1 MDDRIRAL
9 RHRGIAALTGIAAL
23 AAPAWADAH
32 SLVRVN
38 GSEVISLSADAT
50 SLNTLTVRVVGSDF
64 ELRDLTVD
72 GGMDPGTCRPGDV
85 DRTGFIVQTFCPRAG
100 VSLVR
105 LDTGDREDTVTAVLP
120 VPVAALGGDGADR
133 LRTGPAADTLLGDA
147 GDDSLIAAGG
157 DDTLEGGLGVD
168 ALDSGPV
175 TTRSGCAT
183 DWRTRFAAARAP
195 TGWTPTPSTR
205 SRPIVRRWP
214 GRRPPRRRR
223 PPEVVVTERLLE
235 SRQARRWLSASSAQG
250 SSGLPR
256 PRAKWERWP
265 PRGISISPAWPCR
278 SRADGNGSPWPAAE
292 RSSRSGSRAANC
304 VRPGVI
310 FTRAATS
317 PSASRWS
324 PRTPPATRL
333 RSVRRSSASA
343 SEVRS
348 PLNRMRRGAQDPGTP
363 ASHPRPAT
371 CATRDRRE

>member
-147 GDDSLIAAGG
+147 GDDGLIAAGG

-168 ALDSGPV
+168 ALDSGPGDDTV
-175 TTRSGCAT
+175 RVRDGLADSIRCGEGADRVDADTLDEVAT
-183 DWRTRFAAARAP
+183 DCETVARTA
-195 TGWTPTPSTR
+195 
-205 SRPIVRRWP
+205 
-214 GRRPPRRRR
+214 
-223 PPEVVVTERLLE
+223 
-235 SRQARRWLSASSAQG
+235 
-250 SSGLPR
+250 
-256 PRAKWERWP
+256 
-265 PRGISISPAWPCR
+265 
-278 SRADGNGSPWPAAE
+278 
-292 RSSRSGSRAANC
+292 
-304 VRPGVI
+304 
-310 FTRAATS
+310 
-317 PSASRWS
+317 
-324 PRTPPATRL
+324 TPPAAGDL
-333 RSVRRSSASA
+333 RRWS
-343 SEVRS
+343 
-348 PLNRMRRGAQDPGTP
+348 
-363 ASHPRPAT
+363 
-371 CATRDRRE
+371 